1 MFVIAVVIVV
11 VCFGCGA
18 VFVIAV
24 VVVCFGCGTVFVIAV
39 VSVNV
44 SFGCGSVDGCHHGGS
59 SKEDP

>member
-1 MFVIAVVIVV
+1 MFVIAVVIVD
-11 VCFGCGA
+11 
-18 VFVIAV
+18 
-24 VVVCFGCGTVFVIAV
+24 VCFGCGTVFVIAV